1 MYNKI
6 YTSLFKFIGNE
17 STEPMYSS
25 GTCKMSTDYWCAD
38 SFKYD
43 VSFQGYTLVNPYKIS
58 STTEYSNLIGKYTFL
73 SADEEASTLIP
84 YHIVR
89 VDNSTGYYV
98 SYDPFNINY
107 TYTYGDSYTYNE
119 DGTYTI
125 NNPTTIKQTELY
137 YKYSDMSNK
146 YVCENATNNTCNDLR
161 HIKSATQ
168 SDITYTT
175 PFYNNAYKYSN
186 GFKYESGDGSK
197 DNPYIVSGIGDEEN
211 LPPEVSCS
219 LDKGLYEDFQTL
231 TITATD
237 DDFDYMNVK
246 VLYEGKVVKELK
258 NVFTNTVDIELNKK
272 GTWTIS
278 VIAYDEAGN
287 TQKEGPLINGK
298 TYINYIIGEGE
309 NLYETTKK
317 KAVLDNISS
326 EFVTSPTGI
335 NFNQIAIETN
345 GKGLYIRRGTE
356 NNTYPV
362 YYYRG
367 NVDDNNVIFGGYCW
381 KIVRTT
387 DTGGTKLIYNGE
399 PIDGKCSNTSS
410 SYIGSSAFNASS
422 TSPAD
427 FGYMY
432 GERYDF
438 DVKHTSQITNGMI
451 FGNDVEY
458 KNNVYTLKD
467 TYTLTNGWSNDK
479 STISSKYHYTCF
491 TTDNN
496 CSEVYYIYNIASDNA
511 YYTILNSGKNIDD
524 VLYET
529 TSGSTNEHDSE
540 VKKYIDNWYSINMV
554 RYTDYLED
562 TIWCND
568 RSTYMK
574 NGWDK
579 DTDNSTSLS
588 FGAKGRRTA
597 SVIGNFMSTS
607 MGAGGDNDPILSCPN
622 KNDSFTVGSSG
633 NGKLKYPIGLIT
645 GDELVLAGGGNG
657 INTTSS
663 YLSVGSSPIWWWI
676 MSPMNFSEGHSNS
689 GYIVINGRMYI
700 TLLEINFGVRPMISL
715 KNSNIISGG
724 DGTADNPYIVFTK

>member
-1 MYNKI
+1 
-6 YTSLFKFIGNE
+6 
-17 STEPMYSS
+17 
-25 GTCKMSTDYWCAD
+25 
-38 SFKYD
+38 
-43 VSFQGYTLVNPYKIS
+43 
-58 STTEYSNLIGKYTFL
+58 
-73 SADEEASTLIP
+73 
-84 YHIVR
+84 
-89 VDNSTGYYV
+89 
-98 SYDPFNINY
+98 
-107 TYTYGDSYTYNE
+107 
-119 DGTYTI
+119 
-125 NNPTTIKQTELY
+125 
-137 YKYSDMSNK
+137 MSNK

-161 HIKSATQ
+161 YIKSATQ

-335 NFNQIAIETN
+335 NFNQIASDTN

-367 NVDDNNVIFGGYCW
+367 NIDDNNVIFGGYCW

-438 DVKHTSQITNGMI
+438 DVKQTSQITNGMI

-467 TYTLTNGWSNDK
+467 TYTLTNGW
-479 STISSKYHYTCF
+479 
-491 TTDNN
+491 
-496 CSEVYYIYNIASDNA
+496 
-511 YYTILNSGKNIDD
+511 
-524 VLYET
+524 
-529 TSGSTNEHDSE
+529 
-540 VKKYIDNWYSINMV
+540 
-554 RYTDYLED
+554 
-562 TIWCND
+562 
-568 RSTYMK
+568 
-574 NGWDK
+574 DK

-597 SVIGNFMSTS
+597 SVIGNFMFTS